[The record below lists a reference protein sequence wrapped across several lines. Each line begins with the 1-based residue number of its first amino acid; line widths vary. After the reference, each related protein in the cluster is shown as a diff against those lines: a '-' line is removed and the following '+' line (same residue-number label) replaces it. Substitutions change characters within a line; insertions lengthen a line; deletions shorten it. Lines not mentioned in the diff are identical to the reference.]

1 MSEPTSAAPQSTV
14 DATAAPKTAMVL
26 AAGYGK
32 RMRPITDETPKPM
45 VEVMGRPMIDRTLD
59 RLADAGVE
67 RVVVNSHHLADKLE
81 SHLAARSGPPAIEI
95 SREADTPL
103 DTGAG
108 VLNALDKLGEE
119 HFYVLNGDIFWL
131 DGCVPALIRLAQ
143 HWAPEKMDALVLLSA
158 TAEAIGYA
166 GPGDFQMDIQ
176 GRVRRRQEFEVAPF
190 CFAGVQILHRRLFD
204 YAPEGSFSLN
214 LLFDQAEG
222 SERLFG
228 LRHDGLWFHIG
239 TPHDIETAEEVLYD
253 LGFRTNRPEER
264 VS

>member
-1 MSEPTSAAPQSTV
+1 MSEA
-14 DATAAPKTAMVL
+14 DRATPRNAPKTAMVL
-26 AAGYGK
+26 AAGYGT
-32 RMRPITDETPKPM
+32 RMRPITETRPKPM

-67 RVVVNSHHLADKLE
+67 RAVVNTHHLAETLE
-81 SHLAARSGPPAIEI
+81 SHLARRTGPPEIEI
-95 SREADTPL
+95 SREDAAPL

-108 VLNALDKLGEE
+108 VKNALDRLGEE
-119 HFYVLNGDIFWL
+119 TFYVVNGDIFWL
-131 DGCVPALIRLAQ
+131 DGCRPALTRLAW
-143 HWAPEKMDALVLLSA
+143 HWDPEKMDALVLLTA
-158 TAEAIGYA
+158 TAQAIGYA

-190 CFAGVQILHRRLFD
+190 AFAGVQIVHRRLFD
-204 YAPEGSFSLN
+204 YAPDGSFSFN

-222 SERLFG
+222 SARLFG

-239 TPHDIETAEEVLYD
+239 SPDDIEIAEEVLHD
-253 LGFRTNRPEER
+253 LGFRTDRPEER

>member
-1 MSEPTSAAPQSTV
+1 MSNADSASQQNAPT
-14 DATAAPKTAMVL
+14 TAMVL
-26 AAGYGK
+26 AAGYGT
-32 RMRPITDETPKPM
+32 RMRPITETTPKPM

-67 RVVVNSHHLADKLE
+67 RVVVNTHHLADKLE
-81 SHLAARSGPPAIEI
+81 AHLAARPGAPAIEI
-95 SREADTPL
+95 SREADAPL

-108 VLNALDKLGEE
+108 VKNALDKLGDEQ
-119 HFYVLNGDIFWL
+119 FYILNGDIFWL
-131 DGCVPALIRLAQ
+131 DGCVPALTRLAQ
-143 HWAPEKMDALVLLSA
+143 HWNPEKMDDLLLLTA

-176 GRVRRRQEFEVAPF
+176 GRVRRRLEFEVAPF
-190 CFAGVQILHRRLFD
+190 CFAGVQIVHRRLFD
-204 YAPEGSFSLN
+204 YAPDGSFSFN

-239 TPHDIETAEEVLYD
+239 SPGDIEIAEEVLHD
-253 LGFRTNRPEER
+253 LGFRTDRPEER
-264 VS
+264 MS

>member
-1 MSEPTSAAPQSTV
+1 MSEA
-14 DATAAPKTAMVL
+14 DRATPRNAPKTAMVL
-26 AAGYGK
+26 AAGYGT
-32 RMRPITDETPKPM
+32 RMRPITETTPKPM

-67 RVVVNSHHLADKLE
+67 RVVVNTHHLAETLE
-81 SHLAARSGPPAIEI
+81 AHLAARPGPPAIEI
-95 SREADTPL
+95 SREEDAPL

-108 VLNALDKLGEE
+108 VKNALDKLGEE
-119 HFYVLNGDIFWL
+119 QFYVLNGDIFWL
-131 DGCVPALIRLAQ
+131 DGCVPALTRLAQ
-143 HWAPEKMDALVLLSA
+143 HWDPQKMDALLLLTA

-176 GRVRRRQEFEVAPF
+176 GRVRRRLEFEVAPF
-190 CFAGVQILHRRLFD
+190 CFAGVQIVHRRLFD

-239 TPHDIETAEEVLYD
+239 TPGDIEIAEEVLHD
-253 LGFRTNRPEER
+253 LGFRTDRPEER

>member
-1 MSEPTSAAPQSTV
+1 MSEA
-14 DATAAPKTAMVL
+14 DRATPRNAPKTAMVL
-26 AAGYGK
+26 AAGYGT
-32 RMRPITDETPKPM
+32 RMRPITETTPKPM
-45 VEVMGRPMIDRTLD
+45 VEVMGRAMIDRTLD

-67 RVVVNSHHLADKLE
+67 RVVVNTHHLAEKLE
-81 SHLAARSGPPAIEI
+81 AHLAARPGAPAIEI
-95 SREADTPL
+95 SREEDAPL

-108 VLNALDKLGEE
+108 VKNALDKLGEE
-119 HFYVLNGDIFWL
+119 QFYVLNGDIFWL
-131 DGCVPALIRLAQ
+131 DGCVPALTRLAR
-143 HWAPEKMDALVLLSA
+143 HWDPEKMDALLLLTA

-166 GPGDFQMDIQ
+166 GPGDFQMDIE
-176 GRVRRRQEFEVAPF
+176 GRVRRRLEFEVAPF
-190 CFAGVQILHRRLFD
+190 CFAGVQIVHRRLFD

-239 TPHDIETAEEVLYD
+239 TPGDIEIAEEVLHD
-253 LGFRTNRPEER
+253 LGFRTDRPEER